1 RDEIKPLAAKLG
13 KLEQQRGRLIEK
25 LGGYEK
31 AKADRLAPAAGLS
44 VSDIV
49 ALVPALGPKPAGAQV
64 EQQSAEPAPAPVPAP
79 APAPAGALAPDL
91 RQPVPAAA
99 AAEPPQ
105 DAVSGPSGPSG
116 DSVVDVAAEP
126 AAAPSTPPAPG
137 TVGRELP
144 SIPAGAEGDRW
155 AAVTPNLASTRPN
168 FVQQVRQMAFLDAGT
183 GELVHRDQALRVDIG
198 TGSVAEILT
207 AVYAVLP

>member
-25 LGGYEK
+25 LGAHAK
-31 AKADRLAPAAGLS
+31 ARADRLAPAAGLS
-44 VSDIV
+44 VANIV
-49 ALVPALGPKPAGAQV
+49 ALVPALGPKPAGAQ
-64 EQQSAEPAPAPVPAP
+64 EQQPAAEPAPVPAP

-105 DAVSGPSGPSG
+105 DAASGPSG

-126 AAAPSTPPAPG
+126 AAAPPAPPAPAPG
-137 TVGRELP
+137 TAGRELP
-144 SIPAGAEGDRW
+144 SIPAGTEGDRW

-168 FVQQVRQMAFLDAGT
+168 FVQQVRQMAFLDAAT